1 MPYVAGETLRAQ
13 LARAPQLSVDD
24 AVRILCEVARALD
37 YAHRCGVVHSDVK
50 PASILLADGHA
61 VVADFGIARA
71 LRGTG
76 PLTYS
81 EVGAELV

>member
-1 MPYVAGETLRAQ
+1 MW
-13 LARAPQLSVDD
+13 
-24 AVRILCEVARALD
+24 
-37 YAHRCGVVHSDVK
+37 VVHSDVK

-76 PLTYS
+76 PLTDS